1 MKEKMKKMNMN
12 SKGFTLIE
20 LLAVI
25 TIMGILMMVA
35 IPAVSRTIDNSR
47 RDTFGDTAGSYINAV
62 RNAVLADNMYCD
74 IGGTEMVA
82 SSTPDGDYYFHINT
96 TDAAST
102 TADIMEQ
109 GGKSSYGNGEMYG
122 YVHWKKETSDVT
134 VGGDTDSKSKT
145 TYKIKVCD
153 SGSHGIKE
161 ETKDSDIRRSKVV
174 SSGCTPDK
182 AAHADWKPKKADGT
196 ELTGYICTFK

>member
-1 MKEKMKKMNMN
+1 MN

-62 RNAVLADNMYCD
+62 RNAVLADNMYCTVGD
-74 IGGTEMVA
+74 TEMIA

-96 TDAAST
+96 ADADST

-122 YVHWKKETSDVT
+122 YVHWTKSTTDVT
-134 VGGDTDSKSKT
+134 VGGVTDSKSKT
-145 TYKIKVCD
+145 TYTIKVCD
-153 SGSHGIKE
+153 SGNHGIKT

-182 AAHADWKPKKADGT
+182 TSHGSWKPKDDAGNAIT
-196 ELTGYICTFK
+196 TANICTFK